1 MSSPIAQ
8 KIKDIHIIINPA
20 SGRTEPILSII
31 NSAMKEAGIHWDIS
45 VTKEK
50 GDGLPLA
57 KAAVKQG
64 ADVVCVYGGD
74 GTVMEVMSG
83 LMGSAVP
90 LAILPGG
97 SANIMAS
104 ELNIPQDLKEACKLI
119 CEGPAT
125 LRAIDVGQFDKHYF
139 IVWISI
145 GFEAVMVKGANRKS
159 KNRFGRFAY
168 LFSAIA
174 SLKQISTVRY
184 DLRIDGHEDKVEGVT
199 CIIANAGNVGFTDV
213 SLDRHIDVSDGL
225 LDIIVVRKANLSL
238 LKLIVLALFR
248 GERPDNVALVKHWQG
263 KDIKVSVSPKQMAQY
278 DGEVLE
284 NIPSHIKVIPA
295 AIKVLVPQKKRA

>member
-8 KIKDIHIIINPA
+8 KVKTIHIIINPA

-50 GDGLPLA
+50 GDGLQLA

-83 LMGSAVP
+83 LMGSEVP

-119 CEGPAT
+119 CEGPAM
-125 LRAIDVGQFDKHYF
+125 LAPSMWDSL
-139 IVWISI
+139 ISI
-145 GFEAVMVKGANRKS
+145 ILL
-159 KNRFGRFAY
+159 FG
-168 LFSAIA
+168 
-174 SLKQISTVRY
+174 
-184 DLRIDGHEDKVEGVT
+184 
-199 CIIANAGNVGFTDV
+199 
-213 SLDRHIDVSDGL
+213 
-225 LDIIVVRKANLSL
+225 
-238 LKLIVLALFR
+238 
-248 GERPDNVALVKHWQG
+248 
-263 KDIKVSVSPKQMAQY
+263 
-278 DGEVLE
+278 
-284 NIPSHIKVIPA
+284 
-295 AIKVLVPQKKRA
+295 

>member
-1 MSSPIAQ
+1 
-8 KIKDIHIIINPA
+8 
-20 SGRTEPILSII
+20 
-31 NSAMKEAGIHWDIS
+31 
-45 VTKEK
+45 
-50 GDGLPLA
+50 
-57 KAAVKQG
+57 
-64 ADVVCVYGGD
+64 
-74 GTVMEVMSG
+74 
-83 LMGSAVP
+83 
-90 LAILPGG
+90 
-97 SANIMAS
+97 
-104 ELNIPQDLKEACKLI
+104 
-119 CEGPAT
+119 
-125 LRAIDVGQFDKHYF
+125 
-139 IVWISI
+139 
-145 GFEAVMVKGANRKS
+145 MVKGANRKS

-184 DLRIDGHEDKVEGVT
+184 DLRIDGQEDTVEGVT

-248 GERPDNVALVKHWQG
+248 GERPDNVELVKHWQG
-263 KDIKVSVSPKQMAQY
+263 KDITVSVSPKQMAQY

-295 AIKVLVPQKKRA
+295 VIKVLVPQRKGHNLSPAILCSCIGDARMGEGLARHSSVIARNPTRPFDLSRRPSPFPGSPANNPR